1 MNSHIDTCFFCMV
14 NSHILMYVVV
24 MQEGG
29 DIVTLMENTEKLRM
43 DVKTKDAL
51 LFQNE
56 QRLDEVNSEKAQLET
71 KYNDTLQELEEQ
83 KQMLDDEKQKAAK
96 SLRMLEADLKKLRAD
111 RASKEKIESKEIEIM
126 RLKNKLQQCQNKEK
140 KLVAEIVDLQQKLE
154 ANDVGKLEWIA
165 KNLEKQLE
173 GVRPEFERERSQMM
187 NNIYKMLKYIKVPED
202 LPVSEL

>member
-1 MNSHIDTCFFCMV
+1 MV

-83 KQMLDDEKQKAAK
+83 KEMLEDEKQKAAK

-111 RASKEKIESKEIEIM
+111 RASKEEIESKEIEIM
-126 RLKNKLQQCQNKEK
+126 RLKNKLQQCKNKEK

-154 ANDVGKLEWIA
+154 VNDIGKLEWIA

-187 NNIYKMLKYIKVPED
+187 NNIYKMLKYIKIPED

>member
-1 MNSHIDTCFFCMV
+1 MV

-51 LFQNE
+51 LFHNE

-83 KQMLDDEKQKAAK
+83 KEMLEDEKQKAAK

-111 RASKEKIESKEIEIM
+111 RASKEEIESKEIEIM

-154 ANDVGKLEWIA
+154 VNDIGKLEWIA

-187 NNIYKMLKYIKVPED
+187 NNIYKMLKYIKIPED
-202 LPVSEL
+202 LPVS

>member
-1 MNSHIDTCFFCMV
+1 MV

-83 KQMLDDEKQKAAK
+83 KEMLEDEKLKAAK

-111 RASKEKIESKEIEIM
+111 RASKEEIESKEIEIM

-154 ANDVGKLEWIA
+154 VNDIGKLEWIA

-187 NNIYKMLKYIKVPED
+187 NNIYKMLKYIKIPED

>member
-1 MNSHIDTCFFCMV
+1 MV

-29 DIVTLMENTEKLRM
+29 DLVTLMENTEKLRM

-83 KQMLDDEKQKAAK
+83 KEMLEDEKLKAAK

-111 RASKEKIESKEIEIM
+111 RASKEEIESKEIEIM

-154 ANDVGKLEWIA
+154 VNDIGKLEWIA

-187 NNIYKMLKYIKVPED
+187 NNIYKMLKYIKIPED
-202 LPVSEL
+202 LPVS

>member
-1 MNSHIDTCFFCMV
+1 MV

-83 KQMLDDEKQKAAK
+83 KEMLEDEKQKAAK

-111 RASKEKIESKEIEIM
+111 RASKEEIESKEIEVM

-154 ANDVGKLEWIA
+154 VNDIGKLEWIA

-187 NNIYKMLKYIKVPED
+187 NNIYKMLKYIKIPED
-202 LPVSEL
+202 LPVS

>member
-1 MNSHIDTCFFCMV
+1 MV

-83 KQMLDDEKQKAAK
+83 KEMLEDEKLKAAK

-111 RASKEKIESKEIEIM
+111 QASKEEIESKEIEVM

-154 ANDVGKLEWIA
+154 VNDIGKLEWIA

-187 NNIYKMLKYIKVPED
+187 NNIYKMLKYIKIPED

>member
-1 MNSHIDTCFFCMV
+1 MV

-71 KYNDTLQELEEQ
+71 KYSDTLQELEEQ
-83 KQMLDDEKQKAAK
+83 KQMLDDEKLKAAK

-111 RASKEKIESKEIEIM
+111 RASKEEIESKEIEIM

-187 NNIYKMLKYIKVPED
+187 NNIYKMLKYIKIPED

>member
-1 MNSHIDTCFFCMV
+1 MV

-83 KQMLDDEKQKAAK
+83 KQMLDDEKLKAAK

-111 RASKEKIESKEIEIM
+111 RASKEEIESKEIEIM

-154 ANDVGKLEWIA
+154 VNDIGKLEWIA

-187 NNIYKMLKYIKVPED
+187 NNIYKMLKYIKIPED

>member
-1 MNSHIDTCFFCMV
+1 MV

-83 KQMLDDEKQKAAK
+83 KEMLEDEKLKAAK

-111 RASKEKIESKEIEIM
+111 RASKEEIESKEIEIM
-126 RLKNKLQQCQNKEK
+126 RLKKQTPAVSKQGE
-140 KLVAEIVDLQQKLE
+140 E
-154 ANDVGKLEWIA
+154 AGSRDC
-165 KNLEKQLE
+165 
-173 GVRPEFERERSQMM
+173 
-187 NNIYKMLKYIKVPED
+187 
-202 LPVSEL
+202 